1 MMYRQIWWL
10 SAGAI
15 GGMLGARLMA
25 RPAGRRW
32 IKSLLR
38 RAFAVKDALDSEL
51 ALTREDFSDLVAEAR
66 EEYRQSLDPEA
77 APAASDQRT
86 NN

>member
-15 GGMLGARLMA
+15 GGLLGARLMA
-25 RPAGRRW
+25 RPAGRRL
-32 IKSLLR
+32 IKSVLR
-38 RAFAVKDALDSEL
+38 RAFAIKDTLDSEL

-66 EEYRQSLDPEA
+66 EEYRQSLEAEA
-77 APAASDQRT
+77 APAGEAQRKS
-86 NN
+86 N